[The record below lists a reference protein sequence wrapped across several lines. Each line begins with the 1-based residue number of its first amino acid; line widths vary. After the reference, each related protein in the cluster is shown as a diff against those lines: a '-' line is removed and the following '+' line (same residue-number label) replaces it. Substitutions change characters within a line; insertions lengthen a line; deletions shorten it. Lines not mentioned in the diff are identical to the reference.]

1 MRTLVHGTFITLNS
15 QMTQQSPL
23 VLVESATLRTPK
35 FPYGK
40 LYQQN
45 VRMLMIEKI
54 HMLGKITY
62 TTVGCTSLQI
72 NKEEADF
79 QYCKDI

>member
-54 HMLGKITY
+54 HMLGKITLLQY
-62 TTVGCTSLQI
+62 TSLQI
-72 NKEEADF
+72 NKEETDF

>member
-1 MRTLVHGTFITLNS
+1 MRTLVHGTFITLDS

-45 VRMLMIEKI
+45 VRILMIENI
-54 HMLGKITY
+54 HILGKITLLQY
-62 TTVGCTSLQI
+62 TSIQI

-79 QYCKDI
+79 QSCKDI

>member
-23 VLVESATLRTPK
+23 VLVESATLRTPE
-35 FPYGK
+35 FPYRK

-62 TTVGCTSLQI
+62 TTVYQFT
-72 NKEEADF
+72 NK
-79 QYCKDI
+79 

>member
-35 FPYGK
+35 FSYGK

-45 VRMLMIEKI
+45 VRMLMIKKI
-54 HMLGKITY
+54 HMLGKTPY
-62 TTVGCTSLQI
+62 TTVYQFT
-72 NKEEADF
+72 NK
-79 QYCKDI
+79 

>member
-1 MRTLVHGTFITLNS
+1 MHGTFITLNS

-54 HMLGKITY
+54 HMLGKIT
-62 TTVGCTSLQI
+62 TVYQFT
-72 NKEEADF
+72 NK
-79 QYCKDI
+79 

>member
-1 MRTLVHGTFITLNS
+1 MRTLVHWIFITLNS
-15 QMTQQSPL
+15 QMAQQSPL

-45 VRMLMIEKI
+45 VRMLMIEEI

-62 TTVGCTSLQI
+62 TMVVWSTSLQ
-72 NKEEADF
+72 NKERNFIFNTE
-79 QYCKDI
+79 DI